1 MRDEP
6 IRMHWRCGTNG
17 LSRHFPSF
25 ARQRKVKPMI
35 LPIARVLLLSTILG
49 GFAVSASFAQ
59 GTQGGQGQGG
69 QTEGMQG
76 GGGAGGGAGGGQV
89 VPPPGTPPSGA
100 SKQSDKKQHD
110 MQDQQGQS
118 GGQAM
123 DHKKHRGEGEQ
134 AGRRDGGRGEM
145 DMRRGRHEGRH
156 RRDARFRYY
165 HGGFWYADPWWT
177 VVVGNDRHV
186 RWCRRHYPN
195 YRAGSNTY
203 ITPHGR
209 RRVCVSPFG

>member
-1 MRDEP
+1 
-6 IRMHWRCGTNG
+6 
-17 LSRHFPSF
+17 
-25 ARQRKVKPMI
+25 MI
-35 LPIARVLLLSTILG
+35 LPITRILLLSTILG

-59 GTQGGQGQGG
+59 GTPGGQGQGQGG
-69 QTEGMQG
+69 QSPSGQSEGMQG
-76 GGGAGGGAGGGQV
+76 GGAGAGAGGGQV
-89 VPPPGTPPSGA
+89 VPPPGTPPSGT
-100 SKQSDKKQHD
+100 SKQSDHKQHN

-123 DHKKHRGEGEQ
+123 DRRKHRGEGEQ
-134 AGRRDGGRGEM
+134 AGRRDGGRGGEM
-145 DMRRGRHEGRH
+145 DRNRGRHEDRH

-165 HGGFWYADPWWT
+165 HGGFWYAEPWWT

-203 ITPHGR
+203 ITPSGR
-209 RRVCVSPFG
+209 RRVCISPFG

>member
-1 MRDEP
+1 
-6 IRMHWRCGTNG
+6 
-17 LSRHFPSF
+17 
-25 ARQRKVKPMI
+25 MI

-49 GFAVSASFAQ
+49 GFAVSTSFAQ
-59 GTQGGQGQGG
+59 GTQGGQG
-69 QTEGMQG
+69 
-76 GGGAGGGAGGGQV
+76 
-89 VPPPGTPPSGA
+89 PGRSGPGRSDRGYARRWRCRWRGRSFHPQATPPSGA
-100 SKQSDKKQHD
+100 SKQSDKKQHN

-186 RWCRRHYPN
+186 SGAGGTIPTIG
-195 YRAGSNTY
+195 RAA
-203 ITPHGR
+203 TPTSPPWAASRLRESVRLTIAGGR
-209 RRVCVSPFG
+209 GDPSAVARMPR

>member
-1 MRDEP
+1 
-6 IRMHWRCGTNG
+6 
-17 LSRHFPSF
+17 
-25 ARQRKVKPMI
+25 MI
-35 LPIARVLLLSTILG
+35 LPITRILLLSTILG

-59 GTQGGQGQGG
+59 GTPGGQGQGQGG
-69 QTEGMQG
+69 QSPSGQSEGMQG
-76 GGGAGGGAGGGQV
+76 GGAGAGAGGGQV
-89 VPPPGTPPSGA
+89 VPPPGTPPSGT
-100 SKQSDKKQHD
+100 SKQSDHKQHN

>member
-145 DMRRGRHEGRH
+145 DMRRGRHEDATAGTHASAIITAVSGMPTRGGQWWSATTGMSGGAGGTIPTIGR
-156 RRDARFRYY
+156 AATPTSPPM
-165 HGGFWYADPWWT
+165 GGVAS
-177 VVVGNDRHV
+177 
-186 RWCRRHYPN
+186 
-195 YRAGSNTY
+195 A
-203 ITPHGR
+203 
-209 RRVCVSPFG
+209 